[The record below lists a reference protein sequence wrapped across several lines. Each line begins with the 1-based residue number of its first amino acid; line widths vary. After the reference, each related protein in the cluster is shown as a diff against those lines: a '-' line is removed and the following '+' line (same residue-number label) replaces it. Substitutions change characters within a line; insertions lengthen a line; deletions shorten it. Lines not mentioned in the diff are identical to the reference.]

1 MTKRFVDTYLLYLL
15 ARASSEVSAQ
25 FHDRLKSHE
34 LQVPE
39 WRVLASL
46 SDGDGMTVGELANR
60 ALLHQPTMTKTI
72 DRMEKSGLVD
82 RRQGEPDRRQVRIFI
97 TAEGRRRIVAALKE
111 AKHHEKEVLAEYS
124 ADEAQL
130 LKSMLQTLIERNGA
144 LPSVD

>member
-1 MTKRFVDTYLLYLL
+1 MYLL

-60 ALLHQPTMTKTI
+60 ALRQPTMTKTI

-124 ADEAQL
+124 ADEAQR
-130 LKSMLQTLIERNGA
+130 LKSMLKTLIERNRA
-144 LPSVD
+144 LPNVD